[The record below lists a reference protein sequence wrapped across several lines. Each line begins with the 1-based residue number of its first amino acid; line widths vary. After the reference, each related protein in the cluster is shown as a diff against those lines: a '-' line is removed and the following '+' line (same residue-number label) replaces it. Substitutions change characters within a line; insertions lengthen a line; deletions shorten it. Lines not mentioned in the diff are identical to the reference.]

1 MSQFHSRRR
10 RYERVTRLAEL
21 SGREEEETQRER
33 QRNCRNIRKN
43 ERERGRLAAGCR
55 MQRCPEYDGKQRLSN
70 FTKPDAQST
79 GGERRARARQSLGR
93 VPSVRAAGGEDATR
107 RRRLSR
113 EGRTEKH
120 RERSRRRRGG
130 ERLRLR
136 GKKSTSAP
144 HQKYDPNP
152 SEINHLRMKICFIL
166 KDSPEDSFHLRPA
179 ALSHCFNP
187 GTNKGCHHRRPRS
200 TFGRKKSAGEIRGAR
215 QRYPS
220 SRSGIF
226 LVSPSRHHNAEEEP
240 WKKEHIEREFG

>member
-10 RYERVTRLAEL
+10 RYERVTRLAQL

-43 ERERGRLAAGCR
+43 ERERGRLAGGCR
-55 MQRCPEYDGKQRLSN
+55 MQRYPEYDGKQRLSN

-120 RERSRRRRGG
+120 RERSRR
-130 ERLRLR
+130 LR

-144 HQKYDPNP
+144 HQSMIRTIPRSIISGKSALFSRTPPKTP
-152 SEINHLRMKICFIL
+152 SIFAP
-166 KDSPEDSFHLRPA
+166 S
-179 ALSHCFNP
+179 
-187 GTNKGCHHRRPRS
+187 HRR
-200 TFGRKKSAGEIRGAR
+200 F
-215 QRYPS
+215 
-220 SRSGIF
+220 
-226 LVSPSRHHNAEEEP
+226 VS
-240 WKKEHIEREFG
+240 

>member
-93 VPSVRAAGGEDATR
+93 VPSGPAAGGEDATR

-120 RERSRRRRGG
+120 REQSR
-130 ERLRLR
+130 RLR
-136 GKKSTSAP
+136 GKKKVPLHLVKSMIRTFRDQIFQDENLLYSQGLP
-144 HQKYDPNP
+144 PKTP
-152 SEINHLRMKICFIL
+152 SIFT
-166 KDSPEDSFHLRPA
+166 PP
-179 ALSHCFNP
+179 
-187 GTNKGCHHRRPRS
+187 HHRFVSLLQPRDEQRMS
-200 TFGRKKSAGEIRGAR
+200 PPPSPIHIR
-215 QRYPS
+215 
-220 SRSGIF
+220 
-226 LVSPSRHHNAEEEP
+226 EEKVCGGNP
-240 WKKEHIEREFG
+240 RCTTAVPVHSKW